1 MNTTIINTTNGNL
14 ALKTREPI
22 NVPYIVATKPAPGSK
37 EIDLTF
43 VQFAQRKRAATD
55 YINHVSHI
63 REMETTRKAERKTN
77 IKAKIKEFCGCV
89 VFTTLMS
96 LGFFGVALIGLM
108 F

>member
-1 MNTTIINTTNGNL
+1 MNTTNGNL
-14 ALKTREPI
+14 ALKARERMS
-22 NVPYIVATKPAPGSK
+22 VPYIISTTPIQAEK

-63 REMETTRKAERKTN
+63 REMETTRKAERKAN

>member
-1 MNTTIINTTNGNL
+1 MQTNT
-14 ALKTREPI
+14 ALKIDREPM
-22 NVPYIVATKPAPGSK
+22 NVPYIVTTTKPAQK
-37 EIDLTF
+37 EIDLIF

-55 YINHVSHI
+55 YINHVSRI
-63 REMETTRKAERKTN
+63 REMEATRKAERKAN